1 MSLKMFISRF
11 IIAVRIVHLHR
22 NGKYFNREWYLKQ
35 YPDVKLAG
43 KDPFIHFAWKGIYE
57 DRQPNEQF
65 SSSVY
70 LMCNADIASYHKSP
84 LIHFMLHGY
93 REDRI
98 WYKKTEQI
106 ASDPVFIERVQFFGM
121 VNQRKHILE
130 IGKLGNPIF
139 PESRNVDV
147 FTRDELVYLYRN
159 DPTVD
164 PEKIM
169 PVDYVV
175 KNNDW
180 SVIEEKFDYLVT
192 SHNIEHT
199 PCLIGF
205 FRNASH
211 VLKVGGKIFAALPDY
226 RYCFDVEK
234 LPSTI
239 LDVIEAKYL
248 KREKPGI
255 REVLETMLLRSPVCD
270 PEVLWK
276 KGDYQLTA
284 SKYFEIEPSR
294 LKKVLGKDFS
304 RYIDAHCWKF
314 TPDTFRYIV
323 NTLCEIGEIDFKLEK
338 IYPTR
343 PGSVEFYVILEKV
356 NVPLAYHLFSDGNPL
371 IS

>member
-1 MSLKMFISRF
+1 MLISRF
-11 IIAVRIVHLHR
+11 IMAVRIVLLHR
-22 NGKYFNREWYLKQ
+22 HGTYFNREWYLKQ
-35 YPDVKLAG
+35 YPDVKSAG
-43 KDPFIHFAWKGIYE
+43 KDPLIHFAWKGIYE

-65 SSSVY
+65 NGAFY
-70 LMCNADIASYHKSP
+70 LKSNTDVATCGISP
-84 LIHFMLHGY
+84 LIHFMLHGH
-93 REDRI
+93 RENRI
-98 WYKKTEQI
+98 WYKKSEQI
-106 ASDPVFIERVQFFGM
+106 ISNPAFIERAQFFGM
-121 VNQRKHILE
+121 IDQGKLILE

-147 FTRDELVYLYRN
+147 FTRDELVFLYRK
-159 DPTVD
+159 DPAVD

-180 SVIEEKFDYLVT
+180 SVIGEKFDYLVT

-211 VLKVGGKIFAALPDY
+211 VLKDGGKIFAAIPDY
-226 RYCFDVEK
+226 RYCFDVDK

-255 REVLETMLLRSPVCD
+255 RDVLETMLLRSPVSD
-270 PEVLWK
+270 PVVLWQ
-276 KGDYQLTA
+276 KGNYQLTG

-294 LKKVLGKDFS
+294 LTKVLGKDFS
-304 RYIDAHCWKF
+304 RYIDAHCWKI

-323 NTLCEIGEIDFKLEK
+323 NTLYEIGEIDFKVEK

-356 NVPLAYHLFSDGNPL
+356 NVPKAYHLFSL
-371 IS
+371 E